1 MPLPY
6 TSRELSER
14 VEIDVQK
21 RPNRF
26 RRRTWWL
33 SLWMCVATLAWLA
46 WKGAEGDYHIFEG
59 GDVATVHRMFEN
71 DCAKCHT
78 EWGPLDR
85 VLGADLS
92 SHVYSV
98 KNSACLNCHAGAK
111 HYPTQHAAIE
121 EPSCASCHH
130 DHQGDI
136 DLKRISDQHCLNC
149 HSDLKVYGHG
159 EYTESEDFAGK
170 LSSFEILH
178 PEFGPVRL
186 ATEGNRDFPG
196 LSKDWDGSEDST
208 RHGTR
213 QLVEWGKKFTPQGVE
228 ESAWIDRSGIKFN
241 HRKHLNVTRDG
252 DDLVWVIDHFRD
264 EKNDDSEKSN
274 DKPKKEHKRFRNINQ
289 LCAECH
295 QEAPDGRYMLPIVY
309 EQHCQTCHGLFYEGG
324 ESDQLPH
331 ESPGIVMG
339 YLTDRITLDILKK
352 AEEAGESAPTKP
364 SPLARNPGRE
374 IPGRRPPLRN
384 SQAKELS
391 RRLRSAMQKALEKL
405 EATDP
410 VPEAERKTVRATH
423 AVAGVEARGSCSYC
437 HTVKRS
443 DEKNDVLNG
452 SWQIVGPRYPTEQLS
467 LSRVKQA
474 LRAQAEQDQS
484 GEPDD
489 EIKRRVTEL
498 ISTRNINGDTKDDGY
513 RMIPSR
519 WMPHAQ
525 FNHNAHQMMNCAECH
540 DGAVKSSQTA
550 DILLPSIELCRKCH
564 SSSPEQPRGEARI
577 RHQGARTDCVECHTY
592 HDHARDDYTSP
603 LNTVLGPSKLG
614 LDAILTDENTN

>member
-33 SLWMCVATLAWLA
+33 SLWLCVAALVWLG
-46 WKGAEGDYHIFEG
+46 WQGAEGEYHIFEG

-85 VLGADLS
+85 VLGGDLS

-98 KNSACLNCHAGAK
+98 ENSACLNCHAGAK
-111 HYPTQHAAIE
+111 HYPTQHRAKD
-121 EPSCASCHH
+121 EPACASCHH

-149 HSDLKVYGHG
+149 HLDLKVYDQG
-159 EYTESEDFAGK
+159 EYTASVDFAEK
-170 LSSFEILH
+170 ISSFEKHH
-178 PEFGPVRL
+178 PEFGPVL
-186 ATEGNRDFPG
+186 LKNSGNEDMAGIF
-196 LSKDWDGSEDST
+196 KQWDGEEAST

-213 QLVEWGKKFTPQGVE
+213 QLVEWGKKVTISGSEIIE
-228 ESAWIDRSGIKFN
+228 EEAWVDRSGIRFN
-241 HRKHLNVTRDG
+241 HQKHLKVTREG
-252 DDLVWVIDHFRD
+252 DDLVWAIDHFRPTKD
-264 EKNDDSEKSN
+264 GTE
-274 DKPKKEHKRFRNINQ
+274 KEHRRFKNINQ

-309 EQHCQTCHGLFYEGG
+309 EQHCKTCHGLYYEGG
-324 ESDQLPH
+324 GSDQLPH
-331 ESPGIVMG
+331 ESPGVVMG
-339 YLTDRITLDILKK
+339 FLTDRITLSILKK
-352 AEEAGESAPTKP
+352 AKEAGEQDATKP

-374 IPGRRPPLRN
+374 IPGRRPPLRG

-391 RRLRSAMQKALEKL
+391 ARLRSALQKALLEL
-405 EATDP
+405 EASDP
-410 VPEAERKTVRATH
+410 VPEAERKTVRAGH
-423 AVAGVEARGSCSYC
+423 GVAGVEARGSCSYC
-437 HTVKRS
+437 HTVKHT
-443 DEKNDVLNG
+443 DEEQDALNG
-452 SWQIVGPRYPTEQLS
+452 GWRIVGPRYPTEQLS
-467 LSRVKQA
+467 LSRVRQA
-474 LRAQAEQDQS
+474 LRTQAEQDES
-484 GEPDD
+484 SETDE
-489 EIKRRVTEL
+489 EIKRRVKEL

-519 WMPHAQ
+519 WMPHAR
-525 FNHNAHQMMNCAECH
+525 FSHNAHQMMNCVECH
-540 DGAVKSSQTA
+540 DGSVESTQTA

-564 SSSPEQPRGEARI
+564 SSSPDQPYGKSRVRL
-577 RHQGARTDCVECHTY
+577 QGARTDCVECHTY
-592 HDHARDDYTSP
+592 HDHARDDYTDP